1 MKNIFYP
8 FLLMFV
14 LTINAQTIHT
24 ITLNVDTENITNSNI
39 AETCN
44 FGQDEEI
51 TNENYSIEVNIGDI
65 VEWVGVSTS
74 SSEDVVEIISIN
86 YEGGARVFDR
96 NILRDN
102 NGVVTG
108 VVSSGRPGDYQKYNV
123 KFRVYRNGNRLSG
136 VFKIDPKLLI
146 KQ

>member
-1 MKNIFYP
+1 MKNLFYL
-8 FLLMFV
+8 FILLFAFS
-14 LTINAQTIHT
+14 INAQTKHT
-24 ITLNVDTENITNSNI
+24 ITLNVDTSNITNGNI
-39 AETCN
+39 SQTCD

-51 TNENYSIEVNIGDI
+51 SNENFTIQVSIGDI

-74 SSEDVVEIISIN
+74 SSEDTVEIISIN
-86 YEGGARVFDR
+86 HEGGARVFDR

-123 KFRVYRNGNRLSG
+123 KFRVYRNGSRLSG
-136 VFKIDPKLLI
+136 VFKIDPKIII

>member
-1 MKNIFYP
+1 
-8 FLLMFV
+8 MFV
-14 LTINAQTIHT
+14 LTINAQTKHT

-96 NILRDN
+96 NILRDD
-102 NGVVTG
+102 NGIVRG

-123 KFRVYRNGNRLSG
+123 KFRVYRNGNLLSG
-136 VFKIDPKLLI
+136 VFKIDPKIII